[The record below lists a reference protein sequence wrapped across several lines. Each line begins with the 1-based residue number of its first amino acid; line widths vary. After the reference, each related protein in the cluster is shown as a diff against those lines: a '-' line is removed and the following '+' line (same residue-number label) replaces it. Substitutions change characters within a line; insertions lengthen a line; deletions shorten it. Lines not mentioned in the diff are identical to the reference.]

1 MSIPLVQN
9 NEKDSINTSIIA
21 IKKNLERINSI
32 LGLVDSG
39 SDIDTSEFVKKSDIV
54 DVVQSG
60 NMNPVTSNAV
70 VPVDTVTS
78 GDMHS
83 VTSNAV
89 AGAITGNTLYNPFF
103 NNNDFA
109 YNIDT
114 IGASHRSYWSSSAGG
129 NTTGTCPSYY
139 GVVETIVGN
148 DGVWKFQVAKE
159 TFSDTTY
166 TRQNIN
172 NGGWTAWQK
181 VTRLKEKQI
190 RIDDTSGYSLENGV
204 YVKTINNFFT
214 DNGIDYSKV
223 VNIRQVNNGNNLYPY
238 FFIGFNASDI
248 LKVFKFANINNT
260 YVDVKVYYE

>member
-39 SDIDTSEFVKKSDIV
+39 NDIDTSEFVKKSDIV

-89 AGAITGNTLYNPFF
+89 AGAIKKEVIVNNENTDVGNGKYSLFKAGNVIELDISGLSLAINSGNILLTIPQAYRPSKDILVVGYN
-103 NNNDFA
+103 
-109 YNIDT
+109 
-114 IGASHRSYWSSSAGG
+114 GGG
-129 NTTGTCPSYY
+129 NYS
-139 GVVETIVGN
+139 
-148 DGVWKFQVAKE
+148 
-159 TFSDTTY
+159 
-166 TRQNIN
+166 
-172 NGGWTAWQK
+172 
-181 VTRLKEKQI
+181 
-190 RIDDTSGYSLENGV
+190 TS
-204 YVKTINNFFT
+204 
-214 DNGIDYSKV
+214 
-223 VNIRQVNNGNNLYPY
+223 NNLN
-238 FFIGFNASDI
+238 FIIQSSGSVY
-248 LKVFKFANINNT
+248 LYT
-260 YVDVKVYYE
+260 YVACSGNGTNLHATWVI

>member
-78 GDMHS
+78 GNMHS

-89 AGAITGNTLYNPFF
+89 AKTLVPSSTTIIESTSKRRVSLTGGTTSWWGMGSYPPPSVPSGKRLIRTFARCSNGSTGVSICNYGD
-103 NNNDFA
+103 NNL
-109 YNIDT
+109 
-114 IGASHRSYWSSSAGG
+114 
-129 NTTGTCPSYY
+129 
-139 GVVETIVGN
+139 GVLTVC
-148 DGVWKFQVAKE
+148 
-159 TFSDTTY
+159 
-166 TRQNIN
+166 
-172 NGGWTAWQK
+172 
-181 VTRLKEKQI
+181 
-190 RIDDTSGYSLENGV
+190 DTSGTY
-204 YVKTINNFFT
+204 
-214 DNGIDYSKV
+214 
-223 VNIRQVNNGNNLYPY
+223 
-238 FFIGFNASDI
+238 DI
-248 LKVFKFANINNT
+248 WLCIEVA
-260 YVDVKVYYE
+260 DL